1 MKCVKVLK
9 KDAEKVK
16 KQLLEK
22 EAFALGYGPLVGREY
37 IYFPVNK
44 DISGY
49 DLVEKKA
56 LAREKKEEYSGAYDQ
71 IGDIIIVGQDV
82 KDYEAKKLL
91 QKADVKVVLR
101 RKGLYHGEFRIQDL
115 EWIAGEKRK
124 ETVYKESGVEMKLD
138 VEKCYFTPRLGT
150 ERLRIA
156 QMIKPGEKILVL
168 FSGVAPYPLIFAKH
182 SKASLIVG
190 VEKNAIAHH
199 YAVQNCK
206 KYPQIHLLNSDAH
219 EFSSL
224 ETFDRVLLPL
234 PKSAEE
240 FLDVAVKHVKK
251 KGIIHFYTFAAA
263 EDIPQKPLSLIKEKV
278 SSFKVLSLVKC
289 GQYAPKKYR
298 VCIDFVLQ

>member
-16 KQLLEK
+16 RQLLEK
-22 EAFALGYGPLVGREY
+22 GAFALGYGPIIGRDY

-44 DISGY
+44 DLPGY
-49 DLVEKKA
+49 MLVEKKVEE
-56 LAREKKEEYSGAYDQ
+56 REKKEEYNGAYDQ
-71 IGDIIIVGQDV
+71 MGDIIIVGQDV
-82 KDYEAKKLL
+82 KDSDAKKLL
-91 QKADVKVVLR
+91 QRQDVKVVLR
-101 RKGLYHGEFRIQDL
+101 KKGLYHGEFRTQDL

-124 ETVYKESGVEMKLD
+124 ETVYKESGVQMKLD

-156 QMIKPGEKILVL
+156 QMIKPGEKVLVL
-168 FSGVAPYPLIFAKH
+168 FSGVAPYPLIFAKY

-190 VEKNAIAHH
+190 VEKNPVAHQ

-206 KYPQIHLLNSDAH
+206 KYPQIQLLNIDAH
-219 EFSSL
+219 VFTSS
-224 ETFDRVLLPL
+224 EKFDRVLMPL

-240 FLDVAVKHVKK
+240 FLDVAVKSVKK
-251 KGIIHFYTFAAA
+251 NGVIHFYTFAAA
-263 EDIPQKPLSLIKEKV
+263 EEIHEKPLSLIKEKIL
-278 SSFKVLSLVKC
+278 SFKVISIVKC

-298 VCIDFVLQ
+298 VCVDFTV